1 MSEVYECDVF
11 LNTVDKVK
19 EFIKIVSLYNLIIDA
34 TSEKYVVDRNSILGI
49 LSLNLMK
56 PINLRITGD
65 QNEIRELVSK
75 ISDYLI

>member
-34 TSEKYVVDRNSILGI
+34 TSEKYVVDGNSILGI
-49 LSLNLMK
+49 L
-56 PINLRITGD
+56 R
-65 QNEIRELVSK
+65 
-75 ISDYLI
+75 

>member
-34 TSEKYVVDRNSILGI
+34 TSEKYVVDGNSILGI

-75 ISDYLI
+75 ISDYLV

>member
-34 TSEKYVVDRNSILGI
+34 TSEKYVVDGNSILGI

>member
-19 EFIKIVSLYNLIIDA
+19 DFIKIVSLYNLIIDA
-34 TSEKYVVDRNSILGI
+34 TSEKYVVDGNSILGI